1 MKNFFGLK
9 ASAGSG
15 KTFALSVRYVALL
28 LKGAKTRNIIALTFT
43 KKAASEMSERIVS
56 LFLNLDQK
64 KAELAEISKLLGISE
79 DEVINKRDEL
89 KSDFLS
95 SNLKIMTFDAFFST
109 ILRSFS
115 LNLGL
120 NPDYDIKDISSDVF
134 KENFI
139 NQIAKD
145 EKLLKSLAFYILEFS
160 KGQNDFFQTIEMLY
174 ENFSEIQIN
183 GSVSYP
189 NDDRVMSL
197 CNQIKTYIQNKN
209 GSNTAIN
216 AFNVANALELCE
228 KSVIQKESLNYLTF
242 SKVYDDDLDAYFD
255 ELKDELY
262 KYINDL
268 ERYKLNE
275 LNQFLKIYKDI
286 KTELNKKLNELSFSD
301 ITRLT
306 NELLYNNL
314 DKQMLYFRLDGTISH
329 LLIDEFQDTNVTQ
342 YNIIFPII
350 EEIVAG
356 YGQTGLGS
364 FFYVGDIK
372 QSIYRF
378 RGGKKELFDKLKN
391 DFKQI
396 EVESL
401 KKNYRSAKLLVEFVN
416 EKMKDKFNTKN
427 SDKEDNFTEQIPN
440 SDKDGYI
447 KVAGCDDVVQSCVD
461 ETKRLLDLG
470 VQSKDITVLCWKNDD
485 IKTICDSLKAQNI
498 PSTDEGAMLLKNS
511 KSVFGLINYAKYCIF
526 GDRIYRQN
534 FISYFGF
541 EPKKVALDLN
551 KTANECLY
559 YLAKMANISMQDL
572 DILRLFE
579 ISASSSDIVS
589 FLFEFENSDEKAINS
604 DSFGVRV
611 MTTHKSKGLEF
622 DTVIL
627 CDKLSKG
634 RQGKGKFICEYD
646 INSGW
651 QIKLNVTNREFFDKK
666 YDKLIEQSES
676 LDKEEEINKLYVA
689 LTRAKNNLII
699 LKTNNP
705 DASRPSYFSRYE
717 LKSGKVYDYL
727 DLEICEKGSISIEQN
742 NNDRIS
748 KKRKKIELVSVEKDT
763 TANKEKEYELNLNSI
778 YFGTALHFLL
788 EMTKGFDEKSLRYQ
802 EDALRDK
809 FSKFLSKDE
818 LDEIVTRCINLVNDS
833 DFKELVK
840 DSVIKKE
847 QSIYYKE
854 QTKQLDLMSVKN
866 DTITIVDYKS
876 SKKDIENN
884 KKQVLEYT
892 KIVKEIYPD
901 MKVCGIIFY
910 VLKDEIEKIII

>member
-28 LKGAKTRNIIALTFT
+28 LKGAKTQNIIALTFT

-64 KAELAEISKLLGISE
+64 KAELAEISKLLRISE
-79 DEVINKRDEL
+79 NEVIDKRDEL

-120 NPDYDIKDISSDVF
+120 NPDYDIKDIGSDVF

-145 EKLLKSLAFYILEFS
+145 EKLLKSLAIYILEFS
-160 KGQNDFFQTIEMLY
+160 KGQNDFFETLEMLY
-174 ENFSEIQIN
+174 DNFSEINIA
-183 GSVSYP
+183 GGVSYP
-189 NDDRVMSL
+189 NDNKVMSL

-228 KSVIQKESLNYLTF
+228 KSVIQRESLNYQTF
-242 SKVYDDDLDAYFD
+242 SKVYDDELDVYFD
-255 ELKDELY
+255 ELKDELQ
-262 KYINDL
+262 KYINGL
-268 ERYKLNE
+268 EKYKLNE
-275 LNQFLKIYKDI
+275 LNQFLKTYKDI
-286 KTELNKKLNELSFSD
+286 KTDLNKKLNELSFSD

-378 RGGKKELFDKLKN
+378 RGGKKELFDKLKD

-401 KKNYRSAKLLVEFVN
+401 KTNYRSAKFLVEFVN
-416 EKMKDKFNTKN
+416 EKMKDKFNTQN
-427 SDKEDNFTEQIPN
+427 SNQEDNFTEQIPN
-440 SDKDGYI
+440 SDKNGYI
-447 KVAGCDDVVQSCVD
+447 KVAECDDVVQSCVD
-461 ETKRLLDLG
+461 EAKRLLDLG

-485 IKTICDSLKAQNI
+485 IKTICDKLKAQNI

-511 KSVFGLINYAKYCIF
+511 KPVFGLINYAKFCLF
-526 GDRIYRQN
+526 EDRIYCQN

-541 EPKKVALDLN
+541 EPTKVKLDLN

-559 YLAKMANISMQDL
+559 YLAKIANISMQDL

-579 ISASSSDIVS
+579 ISSSSSDIVS

-634 RQGKGKFICEYD
+634 RQGKGRFICEYD
-646 INSGW
+646 IKSGW
-651 QIKLNVTNREFFDKK
+651 QIKLNVSNREFFDKEYK
-666 YDKLIEQSES
+666 KLIEQSES

-705 DASRPSYFSRYE
+705 DASRPSYFSKYK

-727 DLEICEKGSISIEQN
+727 DLEICEKGSIKIEQN
-742 NNDRIS
+742 SSDSTS
-748 KKRKKIELVSVEKDT
+748 KTTKKIELVSVEKDT
-763 TANKEKEYELNLNSI
+763 TTNKEKEYELNLNSI

-788 EMTKGFDEKSLRYQ
+788 EMTKSFDEKSLRYQ

-866 DTITIVDYKS
+866 YTITIVDYKS

-910 VLKDEIEKIII
+910 VLKDGIEKIII